1 MKSQK
6 YGRII
11 ITGIFVL
18 LLMVP
23 YGIKKIEQS
32 GSVGGS
38 EDSSE
43 ALERYGF
50 YLEDVTEKLGIDF
63 VHHRVTT
70 DEKLHHILPQI
81 SSVGASVSIADFN
94 SDGYPDFYLT
104 NSEFGHFNALYMN
117 KGDGTFIEVAEELGV
132 ADLNK
137 PEKGASM
144 GSVWGDYNNSGFED
158 LFVFRW
164 GKPALYRND
173 NGTGFTDVTEEA
185 GLPDHINANTA
196 VWMDYN
202 NDGYLDLFI
211 GGYYHED
218 VDLFNLENTRMMPD
232 SYEYAT
238 NGGLNYLFE
247 NNGDGTFTDVSEA
260 TGLHQSR
267 RWTLAA
273 SAVDITGTGYPDLI
287 VANDYGVDEIYI
299 NHNGEYFENMGETAG
314 IGFVPKSGMS
324 VDVGD
329 ILNQGIFAIYI
340 TNISEAGVLMQGN
353 NLWMP
358 SVRNPGRED
367 EVIRYR
373 NVAGSMGVEIGGWG
387 YAGKF
392 IDFNN
397 DGNQDIYVTNGY
409 VSAEPDTDYWYD
421 YSRVV
426 GGNRAIIG
434 DAVNWPA
441 MNNRTF
447 SGYQENKLWLND
459 GAGRFREV
467 GANVGG
473 ALNLD
478 SRAIAAADFFG
489 TGAMDI
495 IVANQNQPVKLYRNH
510 VRDDHHWIGLDL
522 SGTKSNRS
530 AIGAIVYLH
539 YHDSK
544 VTKKYVSG
552 GDTFSSQS
560 QRPVHFGLGTETSVE
575 KIEIVWPSGLNQ
587 VLESPEINRYHK
599 ITEPEAEP
607 D

>member
-1 MKSQK
+1 MKNQK
-6 YGRII
+6 SARIL
-11 ITGIFVL
+11 ITGIFLL

-23 YGIKKIEQS
+23 YLINSS
-32 GSVGGS
+32 GRPGS
-38 EDSSE
+38 EMVVADRTE
-43 ALERYGF
+43 ALERFGF
-50 YLEDVTEKLGIDF
+50 YLEDVTDELGIDF

-81 SSVGASVSIADFN
+81 SSVGASVSVADFN

-104 NSEFGHFNALYMN
+104 NSEFGYSNSLYMN
-117 KGDGTFIEVAEELGV
+117 NGDGTFEEVAEEMGV
-132 ADLNK
+132 ADLNV
-137 PEKGASM
+137 PESGASM
-144 GSVWGDYNNSGFED
+144 GSVWGDFTNSGYED
-158 LFVFRW
+158 LFVYRW

-173 NGTGFTDVTEEA
+173 DGTGFTEVTAEA

-196 VWMDYN
+196 VWLDYN
-202 NDGYLDLFI
+202 SDGYLDLFI

-218 VDLFNLENTRMMPD
+218 VDLFDLEHTRMMPD

-238 NGGLNYLFE
+238 NGGLNYLFR
-247 NNGDGTFTDVSEA
+247 NDGDGTFTDVSEESGIRQ
-260 TGLHQSR
+260 TR

-273 SAVDITGTGYPDLI
+273 SAVDLTGSGYPDLV
-287 VANDYGVDEIYI
+287 VANDYGVDEIYM
-299 NHNGEYFENMGETAG
+299 NRNGNYFENVGEAAG

-324 VDVGD
+324 VDFGD
-329 ILNQGIFAIYI
+329 ILNQGVFAIYI

-358 SVRNPGRED
+358 SARNPGSED
-367 EVIRYR
+367 GTVRYR

-397 DGNQDIYVTNGY
+397 DGNLDLYVANGY

-426 GGNRAIIG
+426 GGNKSIIE
-434 DAVNWPA
+434 DAVNWPG

-473 ALNLD
+473 ALSLD

-489 TGAMDI
+489 TGAMDV
-495 IVANQNQPVKLYRNH
+495 IVANQNQRVKLYRNH
-510 VRDDHHWIGLDL
+510 VRNDHHWIGLDL
-522 SGTKSNRS
+522 TGTASNRS

-539 YHDSK
+539 DHNGNI
-544 VTKKYVSG
+544 TKKHVSG
-552 GDTFSSQS
+552 GDAFGSQS
-560 QRPVHFGLGTETSVE
+560 QRPVHFGLGTESSID
-575 KIEIVWPSGLNQ
+575 KIEIVWPSGLTQ
-587 VLESPEINRYHK
+587 VLESPEPNRYHK
-599 ITEPEAEP
+599 ITEPEA
-607 D
+607 